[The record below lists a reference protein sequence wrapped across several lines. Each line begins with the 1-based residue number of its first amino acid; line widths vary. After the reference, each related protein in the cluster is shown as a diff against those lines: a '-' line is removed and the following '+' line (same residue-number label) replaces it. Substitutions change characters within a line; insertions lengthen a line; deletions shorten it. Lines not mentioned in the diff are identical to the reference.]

1 MTPKSILR
9 YFTGGVRVQV
19 EAHLALMHSLK
30 RRNKPWLAKLVANR
44 MQRRFLIFVSHRA
57 DLHPGVEFRHP
68 TGIVIGDGVK
78 VGKGSVIYQNV
89 TLGGARSGDAALNAY
104 PQVGENRDHFCRGRS
119 GRQYLDR
126 RQLHHRCECRRDKRH
141 SRECHCGRCP
151 GQDRSQNVKTV

>member
-104 PQVGENRDHFCRGRS
+104 PQVGENVTIFAGAVLVGNISIGDNCTIGANAVVTKDIPANATAAGVPARIVR
-119 GRQYLDR
+119 
-126 RQLHHRCECRRDKRH
+126 
-141 SRECHCGRCP
+141 
-151 GQDRSQNVKTV
+151 KT